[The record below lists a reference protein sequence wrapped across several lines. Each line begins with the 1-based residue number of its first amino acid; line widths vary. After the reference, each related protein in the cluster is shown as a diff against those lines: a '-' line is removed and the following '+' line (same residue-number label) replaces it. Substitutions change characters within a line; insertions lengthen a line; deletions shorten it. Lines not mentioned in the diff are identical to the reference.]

1 MGFSRQ
7 EYWSGVPSPSPINRD
22 KDLLMM
28 ASVWDRR
35 HSSDLVQSNNMR
47 VSMEDLTSQLIP
59 ALLAVVIFSLAAL
72 NTPLAVGITP
82 LAVVVHM

>member
-1 MGFSRQ
+1 
-7 EYWSGVPSPSPINRD
+7 
-22 KDLLMM
+22 
-28 ASVWDRR
+28 
-35 HSSDLVQSNNMR
+35 
-47 VSMEDLTSQLIP
+47 MEDLTSQLIP